1 MNCKTQFCT
10 ILGGNIAWS
19 LLKALQC
26 STCKSALLLDPEN
39 PHGADMSL
47 YPPEAKF
54 TSFKQK
60 GGLLFL
66 SLAVFKI
73 IKTAEVIF
81 KRRVLWEGKG
91 MSFRKNLKN
100 RIEIAVLEQLGL
112 DIFATSQDHFFE
124 HALGTESDH
133 LSMLLRL
140 ITSKYVSLRLKT
152 YGKRFTEMV
161 AHKNVPSLRH
171 TLTKTILFKNQ

>member
-1 MNCKTQFCT
+1 
-10 ILGGNIAWS
+10 
-19 LLKALQC
+19 
-26 STCKSALLLDPEN
+26 
-39 PHGADMSL
+39 
-47 YPPEAKF
+47 
-54 TSFKQK
+54 
-60 GGLLFL
+60 
-66 SLAVFKI
+66 
-73 IKTAEVIF
+73 
-81 KRRVLWEGKG
+81 

-124 HALGTESDH
+124 HALSTESDH

-140 ITSKYVSLRLKT
+140 ITSKYVSLRLMET

-161 AHKNVPSLRH
+161 THKNVPSLRH